1 MQLTTKMKTLRII
14 SRIILVTIFMLVFAS
29 CSKDNADSFF
39 RFNKEG
45 GGKEF
50 AEEFD
55 GETISI
61 QSNGDASKK
70 AIFVEDNANP
80 DDSQWFAELDWCRV
94 YYTPAKRIVFVSVDE
109 NTSGVDRT
117 ATIRG
122 SYNGSNKTIK
132 VEQSQ

>member
-1 MQLTTKMKTLRII
+1 MKTSTVI
-14 SRIILVTIFMLVFAS
+14 SRIILTTIFMLVFAS
-29 CSKDNADSFF
+29 CSKDNSDSFF

-50 AEEFD
+50 AIEFD

-61 QSNGDASKK
+61 QSKGDAPQK
-70 AIFVEDNANP
+70 AYFVEDNANS
-80 DDSQWFAELDWCRV
+80 DDSQWLAELDWCRV
-94 YYTPAKRIVFVSVDE
+94 YYTPAKRVVFVSTDE

-122 SYNGSNKTIK
+122 SKSGFNKTIQI
-132 VEQSQ
+132 EQSH

>member
-1 MQLTTKMKTLRII
+1 MTIKMKTLRVIF
-14 SRIILVTIFMLVFAS
+14 RTILATVFMLVFAS
-29 CSKDNADSFF
+29 CSKDNGDSFF

-50 AEEFD
+50 AIEFN

-122 SYNGSNKTIK
+122 SYNGSNKIIK

>member
-1 MQLTTKMKTLRII
+1 MKASRAIFRIL
-14 SRIILVTIFMLVFAS
+14 LVSLFMLVLAS
-29 CSKDNADSFF
+29 CSKENGDNFF
-39 RFNKEG
+39 RFNNEG

-50 AEEFD
+50 AIEFD

-61 QSNGDASKK
+61 QSKGDASQK
-70 AIFVEDNANP
+70 AYFVDDNADP

-94 YYTPAKRIVFVSVDE
+94 YYTPAKRVVFVSADE

-122 SYNGSNKTIK
+122 SKSGLNKTIQI
-132 VEQSQ
+132 EQSH